1 MKKPKGQI
9 RVRQRPAVTSCR
21 PSDGEMHGK
30 LGSPQERMFDWAVAQ
45 EHEMGTEQSFR
56 TAAASD
62 SGGNRRLVASD
73 NAKGAPVYAADGNR
87 LGRIEL
93 VMADAATGEIAYA
106 VVNFGLA
113 NSIGFDTDHHP
124 VPWSLLAYNPR
135 FDGYELRIA
144 EPPGAREAGG

>member
-1 MKKPKGQI
+1 
-9 RVRQRPAVTSCR
+9 
-21 PSDGEMHGK
+21 
-30 LGSPQERMFDWAVAQ
+30 
-45 EHEMGTEQSFR
+45 MGTEQSFR
-56 TAAASD
+56 TAAAGD

-87 LGRIEL
+87 LGRIEW

-106 VVNFGLA
+106 VVNFGLG
-113 NSIGFDTDHHP
+113 NSIEFETDHHR

-144 EPPGAREAGG
+144 DSRASRHDRS

>member
-1 MKKPKGQI
+1 
-9 RVRQRPAVTSCR
+9 
-21 PSDGEMHGK
+21 
-30 LGSPQERMFDWAVAQ
+30 VAQ

-56 TAAASD
+56 TAAAGD

-87 LGRIEL
+87 LGRIEW

-106 VVNFGLA
+106 VVNFGLGS
-113 NSIGFDTDHHP
+113 SIGFETDHHR

-144 EPPGAREAGG
+144 DSRASRHDRS